1 MTRSKIYPYV
11 SVIISMLLWGM
22 SFVWTAILLEQYQ
35 PITII
40 FLRLLIST
48 LFLFLWLK
56 LFKKFQKIE
65 KSDYKLFLISALF
78 NPFFYFLGENYG
90 IKLTSPTVSAVMI
103 ATIPLFTP
111 IAAYMIFKELLTR
124 LNIIGMIV
132 SFSGVL
138 IIILKN
144 DLSFEVTSTGILA
157 LLFAVIS
164 AIIYTIYLKRLS
176 TKYNPIFIVGVQNLI
191 GFVYFLPV
199 FLIFEADTFEM
210 EIPPVRMVIS
220 LLALSIFCSS
230 LAFIGFTIAI
240 REIGVSKANIFANL
254 IPVFTGIFSF
264 FVIGE
269 SLDNQK
275 ILGIIIVVSGLYLS
289 QIKWKSSKQSAKI

>member
-1 MTRSKIYPYV
+1 
-11 SVIISMLLWGM
+11 MLLWGM

-40 FLRLLIST
+40 FLRLFVST
-48 LFLFLWLK
+48 VFLFFWLK
-56 LFKKFQKIE
+56 LFNRFQKIDR
-65 KSDYKLFLISALF
+65 SDYKLFLISALF

-90 IKLTSPTVSAVMI
+90 VKLTSPTVSAVMI

-111 IAAYMIFKELLTR
+111 IAAYLVFKEVLTR
-124 LNIIGMIV
+124 LNIIGMII

-138 IIILKN
+138 IIVLKN
-144 DLSFEVTSTGILA
+144 DLSFEFTSTGIFA
-157 LLFAVIS
+157 LLIAVVS

-176 TKYNPIFIVGVQNLI
+176 IKYNPIFIIGIQNLI
-191 GFVYFLPV
+191 GFLYFIPV
-199 FLIFEADTFEM
+199 FLVFEADTFPM
-210 EIPPVRMVIS
+210 EIPPTRMIVS

-230 LAFIGFTIAI
+230 LAFVGFTIAV
-240 REIGVSKANIFANL
+240 REIGVSKANIFANM

-264 FVIGE
+264 FIIGE

-275 ILGIIIVVSGLYLS
+275 ILGIAIVVSGLYFS
-289 QIKWKSSKQSAKI
+289 QIKWNLTKIGNIK